1 MTVLSMSRHALH
13 VVVDLLINM
22 LTALV
27 YLVHYCLLS
36 ILGPRTDLSDLQFLT
51 DKVDVGR

>member
-13 VVVDLLINM
+13 VVVDLLINI